1 MVCMHGNKNRR
12 RGDRIFA
19 KYVFTFSVGK
29 YLLHFRHWEELIFV
43 QPDFLTGSIL
53 DTLDATYG

>member
-1 MVCMHGNKNRR
+1 MHGNKNRR
-12 RGDRIFA
+12 KGDRIFA

-53 DTLDATYG
+53 DTLDGTYG

>member
-12 RGDRIFA
+12 KGDRIFA

-29 YLLHFRHWEELIFV
+29 YWKELIFV

-53 DTLDATYG
+53 DTLDGTYG